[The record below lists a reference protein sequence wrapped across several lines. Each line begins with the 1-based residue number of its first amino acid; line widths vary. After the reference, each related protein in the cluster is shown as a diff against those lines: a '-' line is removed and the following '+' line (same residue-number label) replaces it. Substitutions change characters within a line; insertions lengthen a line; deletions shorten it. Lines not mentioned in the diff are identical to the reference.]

1 MLFHIRKERS
11 GFMFCSQIVSVMFST
26 LFLRVWLCGFS
37 KYWNSCMLIT
47 KYKQLLVLK
56 TLDAKS

>member
-1 MLFHIRKERS
+1 
-11 GFMFCSQIVSVMFST
+11 MFYSQIVSVMFST